1 MFLLEVLFFSNSPKR
16 NNKEPTKNKNNNP
29 NPLKEHYNAKPTG
42 QYQLKNK
49 NTQLMVINVAVG
61 DWEVFWRSLN
71 RKKRKEETK
80 QTKQQEGN
88 RTETTDRRSENRKR
102 TKKMQK
108 KAPKTVL
115 KNNKII

>member
-71 RKKRKEETK
+71 RKKEKRKPNRLNSKKETE
-80 QTKQQEGN
+80 QRQQIEGAKI
-88 RTETTDRRSENRKR
+88 EKERRKC
-102 TKKMQK
+102 KKKHQRQC
-108 KAPKTVL
+108 
-115 KNNKII
+115 